1 MKEILLIEDNEGD
14 ALLLERSLRASSVA
28 NPIRHVSNGADALL
42 FLNAKEQQLLQG
54 DQGELG
60 IIFFDLKLPDKT
72 GFELLSLV
80 QERKSFSNVLK
91 IVVSQMG
98 DMENI
103 RRAYTLGADSF
114 ITKPA
119 SKLDVRELIR
129 AFPDNWFLTDSA
141 SAEDTATEER
151 KQDGAAEPH
160 DQAAQ
165 VWCRNRKLID
175 ALRSNLDN
183 LRVQLSDNEE
193 TFVIIETLTEELR
206 QRVTAGSQPS
216 PTSKRLGS
224 DSFS

>member
-1 MKEILLIEDNEGD
+1 MILCIRVQTPFLMGRNPAKVGKLDWCTGMKEILLIEDDEGD
-14 ALLLERSLRASSVA
+14 ALLLERALRASSVT

-42 FLNAKEQQLLQG
+42 FLNAKEQELLQG

-91 IVVSQMG
+91 IVVSQLG

-119 SKLDVRELIR
+119 GKLDIRELIR

-141 SAEDTATEER
+141 PGGTSSEEGKQERPAEH
-151 KQDGAAEPH
+151 EPH
-160 DQAAQ
+160 DHAVQ
-165 VWCRNRKLID
+165 V
-175 ALRSNLDN
+175 
-183 LRVQLSDNEE
+183 
-193 TFVIIETLTEELR
+193 
-206 QRVTAGSQPS
+206 
-216 PTSKRLGS
+216 
-224 DSFS
+224 